1 MHSWGGPEIYYVPV
15 PPIYLAAVTARG
27 SIHVCR
33 LSGLVYMTMCLISLC
48 FLPDPHDQ
56 ALITPVDLEDSTFV
70 AKQLVHAMPAL
81 KDKAAAQGVST
92 GPRARE
98 VGVLEG

>member
-1 MHSWGGPEIYYVPV
+1 MV
-15 PPIYLAAVTARG
+15 G
-27 SIHVCR
+27 SIT
-33 LSGLVYMTMCLISLC
+33 GLADMTMHGPHLTI

-70 AKQLVHAMPAL
+70 VKQLVHAMPAL
-81 KDKAAAQGVST
+81 KNKAAAQGVST